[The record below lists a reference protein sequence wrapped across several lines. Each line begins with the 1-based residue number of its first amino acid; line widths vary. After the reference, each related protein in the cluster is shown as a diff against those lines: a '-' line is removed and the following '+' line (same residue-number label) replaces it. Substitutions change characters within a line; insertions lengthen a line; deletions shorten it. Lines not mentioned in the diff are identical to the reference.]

1 VQPILYYNFQ
11 QGWYFRSDAIWQF
24 NSYSH
29 TNVVPVG
36 VGIGKVV
43 QLEGGYVLNAYVEAQ
58 PSIIRS
64 GRGAPELQIE
74 TGIQIQFPPSVTSGL
89 KF

>member
-1 VQPILYYNFQ
+1 MF
-11 QGWYFRSDAIWQF
+11 
-24 NSYSH
+24 
-29 TNVVPVG
+29 
-36 VGIGKVV
+36 
-43 QLEGGYVLNAYVEAQ
+43 QLEGGYVANAYVEAQ

-64 GRGAPELQIE
+64 GRGAPIYQIE